1 MVFVMNAFDANGVNT
16 AVFTAS
22 TRERGMEM
30 ISEIVELDEEIVSCN
45 ICETYLN
52 MVNDYVTLH

>member
-1 MVFVMNAFDANGVNT
+1 MVFVVNAFNSEGINT
-16 AVFTAS
+16 AVFSAT
-22 TRERGMEM
+22 TRERAMEM

-52 MVNDYVTLH
+52 VVNDYVTLH